1 MKDNKEIETDR
12 EDEKEKMPPLKD
24 TNDVCVEYP
33 VKGKALVVRRKLNMH
48 VKVNDS

>member
-1 MKDNKEIETDR
+1 MKANKKVETNR

-24 TNDVCVEYP
+24 TNDVCVKYSIE
-33 VKGKALVVRRKLNMH
+33 GEALVVRRELNMH

>member
-1 MKDNKEIETDR
+1 MK
-12 EDEKEKMPPLKD
+12 KEKMPLLKD